1 LLRIARRTIEDS
13 VVTFGEAEELVRW
26 VDEHPAI
33 AGVWPVPVLSR
44 RLRAMVEDGTL
55 DHRES
60 AEVLGTLR
68 DLVGQDDTP
77 FNA

>member
-1 LLRIARRTIEDS
+1 
-13 VVTFGEAEELVRW
+13 
-26 VDEHPAI
+26 
-33 AGVWPVPVLSR
+33 
-44 RLRAMVEDGTL
+44 L